1 MSRFIPLTALSL
13 VALISCN
20 GCERERRRIQEPAAM
35 NTPVK
40 GPIQNPEVYPGPV
53 QPEQSSLQPQP
64 GGSPYENNAFLVA
77 SGQQLYQDMNCV
89 GCHADGGGGMGPALM
104 DVDWIYG
111 SDPKSIYETI
121 VEGRP
126 NGMPSYAGKLTA
138 YQVWQLVAYVRS
150 MSGMLR
156 KDVSPGR
163 TDHMEVKPSE
173 ADARSERKSGKWIEG
188 GH

>member
-1 MSRFIPLTALSL
+1 MKRLLGISGGLLIALSIC
-13 VALISCN
+13 A
-20 GCERERRRIQEPAAM
+20 GCERENRRIQEPSFM

-40 GPIQNPEVYPGPV
+40 GPVQNPDVYPGPV
-53 QPEQSSLQPQP
+53 QPQQSGLQPMP
-64 GGSPYENNAFLVA
+64 GGSPYESNAFLVA
-77 SGQQLYQDMNCV
+77 SGSQLYQDMNCV
-89 GCHADGGGGMGPALM
+89 GCHANGGGGIGPALM
-104 DVDWIYG
+104 DLDWVYG
-111 SDPKSIYETI
+111 SDPKSIYESI

-163 TDHMEVKPSE
+163 QDHMQVKPSE
-173 ADARSERKSGKWIEG
+173 SEARSERKSGTWIEG